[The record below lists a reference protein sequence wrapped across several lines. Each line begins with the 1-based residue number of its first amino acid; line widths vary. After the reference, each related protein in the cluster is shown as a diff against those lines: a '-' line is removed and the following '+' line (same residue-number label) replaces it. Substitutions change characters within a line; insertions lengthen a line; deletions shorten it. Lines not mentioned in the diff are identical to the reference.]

1 MLATAQSYGLP
12 PSTLPAMTAGT
23 SPSHLTAPIKLGT
36 PTWHFVI
43 PAYGAVLLI
52 VAALYA
58 WSAWRR

>member
-1 MLATAQSYGLP
+1 MLTTAQSYGLP
-12 PSTLPAMTAGT
+12 PSTLPAMAAGT
-23 SPSHLTAPIKLGT
+23 SPLNLTTPVKLGT

-58 WSAWRR
+58 WSACRK